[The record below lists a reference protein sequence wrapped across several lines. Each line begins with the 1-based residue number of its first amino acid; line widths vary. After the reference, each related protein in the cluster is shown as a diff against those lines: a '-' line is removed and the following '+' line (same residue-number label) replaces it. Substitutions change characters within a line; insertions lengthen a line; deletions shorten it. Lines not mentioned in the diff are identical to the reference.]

1 MCEDATMLR
10 LPGPHRGKRARLLT
24 LTNTSSPDCHPKEMA
39 EKKLTESKHCHGPV
53 TLRFS
58 GEPPASGMNPCLC
71 WFVQPHGPCWTTGVR
86 RHLQHLWQTCVRQ
99 RNPFKRCLQS
109 TSNSFDTVPGT
120 GEPHVGRGRQ
130 VLSKFNRPPVR
141 K

>member
-1 MCEDATMLR
+1 MRGCYHAPPSWSTQRKMCSLAHPDKHLISR
-10 LPGPHRGKRARLLT
+10 L
-24 LTNTSSPDCHPKEMA
+24 HPKEMA